1 MVLCI
6 NASGWS
12 SGAGVYVYVPI
23 GSFAE
28 PMIHSLY
35 IPICNALQM
44 QREVAPPVPL
54 QEELLWW
61 TLPGSA
67 CFVRT
72 QAKMLGCQG

>member
-1 MVLCI
+1 
-6 NASGWS
+6 
-12 SGAGVYVYVPI
+12 
-23 GSFAE
+23 
-28 PMIHSLY
+28 MIHSLY